1 MTRLLSAEQPVA
13 GEIDAARLAVAEAF
27 DSIEP
32 PRAYEALVV
41 GGCARA
47 LRKLVGP
54 SLGPHELAGARALLA
69 TATHCEIVRG
79 YGVDRRRAPL
89 LLAAAL
95 ILTDVQERLTVP
107 LQVVD
112 GGLREGAL
120 LASRAAIA
128 A

>member
-1 MTRLLSAEQPVA
+1 MS
-13 GEIDAARLAVAEAF
+13 
-27 DSIEP
+27 S
-32 PRAYEALVV
+32 
-41 GGCARA
+41 
-47 LRKLVGP
+47 
-54 SLGPHELAGARALLA
+54 AGARALLA
-69 TATHCEIVRG
+69 TATHEEIAQV

-95 ILTDVQERLTVP
+95 ILTAVQERVGVP

>member
-1 MTRLLSAEQPVA
+1 
-13 GEIDAARLAVAEAF
+13 
-27 DSIEP
+27 
-32 PRAYEALVV
+32 
-41 GGCARA
+41 
-47 LRKLVGP
+47 
-54 SLGPHELAGARALLA
+54 LA

-95 ILTDVQERLTVP
+95 ILTDVQERLTVQ

>member
-1 MTRLLSAEQPVA
+1 MPRSSRL
-13 GEIDAARLAVAEAF
+13 
-27 DSIEP
+27 
-32 PRAYEALVV
+32 
-41 GGCARA
+41 
-47 LRKLVGP
+47 
-54 SLGPHELAGARALLA
+54 
-69 TATHCEIVRG
+69 

-89 LLAAAL
+89 LLAATL
-95 ILTDVQERLTVP
+95 ILTDVQERLGVP